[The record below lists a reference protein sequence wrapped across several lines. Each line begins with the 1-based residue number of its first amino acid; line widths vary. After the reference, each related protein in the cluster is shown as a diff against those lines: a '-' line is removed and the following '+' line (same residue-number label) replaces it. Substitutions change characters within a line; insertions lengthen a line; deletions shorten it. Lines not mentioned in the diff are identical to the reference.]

1 MARRRQLSFS
11 FRTWG
16 GRRRGAGRPPNG
28 AAPGVSR
35 LRRPSL
41 SHRHPVHV
49 TLRIVAGLPS
59 LRGRVFVRVRE
70 ALAAG
75 QERFGFRLVH
85 FSVQSNHLHL
95 IAEARDR
102 RALSL
107 GMQGLSVRVAR
118 AVNRSLSR
126 RGRLFADRYH
136 ARALKTPRAVHF
148 ALRYV
153 LLNVRK
159 HARAGSSSAV
169 ACDTPAGFVDS
180 RSSAAW
186 FAEFQRP
193 GELAF
198 GARQARADWRASSE
212 LEAPVVPAKTWL
224 LLHASERHGGFDVDD
239 EPALTGRVDQWA
251 VLVGRGVVERR
262 AHLQPRR

>member
-1 MARRRQLSFS
+1 MACRRQLSFS

-16 GRRRGAGRPPNG
+16 GQRRGAGRPPNG
-28 AAPGVSR
+28 ATAGVGH

-49 TLRIVAGLPS
+49 TLRIVSGVPS
-59 LRGRVFVRVRE
+59 LRDGRVFARVRE

-95 IAEARDR
+95 IVEAKDR
-102 RALSL
+102 RSLSL

-118 AVNRSLSR
+118 AVNRRLAR

-159 HARAGSSSAV
+159 HARAGSGSSRTV
-169 ACDTPAGFVDS
+169 AWGDTPAGFVDS
-180 RSSAAW
+180 RSSAPW
-186 FAEFQRP
+186 FAGFQRP

-198 GARQARADWRASSE
+198 GALQARAEWCASSE

-224 LLHASERHGGFDVDD
+224 LLHASERQGGFDVDD
-239 EPALTGRVDQWA
+239 VPPV
-251 VLVGRGVVERR
+251 
-262 AHLQPRR
+262 